1 MDTPELDR
9 GLSADAR
16 TNRAAW
22 NAQSDDYQRDH
33 GPQLAE
39 HLAAWGV
46 WQIPEAELNVL
57 GDVADRDVIEL
68 GCGAAQWSIALA
80 RRGARLTG
88 VDVSDRQL
96 EHARSAVDAAGVD
109 VSLIH
114 ASAESVP
121 LPDASFDV
129 AFCDH
134 GAIGFTDP
142 ARSVPE
148 AARLLRPGGL
158 LAFSLHT
165 PLVDVCWPAGAD
177 PPDDRLRADYFA
189 LGRRE
194 EEDTIEF
201 QLPYGDWIRLFRRS
215 RLAVED
221 LIELRPHPEATSTYR
236 TDADRDWARRW
247 PMEHIWKLRRERD

>member
-9 GLSADAR
+9 GLSTDAR
-16 TNRAAW
+16 TNRGAW
-22 NAQSDDYQRDH
+22 NALSDGYQRDH

-46 WQIPEAELNVL
+46 WQIPEAELDVL

-80 RRGARLTG
+80 QRGARATG
-88 VDVSDRQL
+88 VDLSDRQL
-96 EHARSAVDAAGVD
+96 EHARRAVEAAGVE

-142 ARSVPE
+142 ERSVPE
-148 AARLLRPGGL
+148 AARLLRAGGL

-177 PPDDRLRADYFA
+177 YPGDRLRADYFG

-194 EEDTIEF
+194 EEDTVEF
-201 QLPYGDWIRLFRRS
+201 QLPYGEWIRLFRRS
-215 RLAVED
+215 GLAVDD
-221 LIELRPHPEATSTYR
+221 LIELRPDPEATSTYR